1 MGFGTSVHAI
11 DHVIAN
17 GSRPAITPSF
27 SAHAGVSKNM
37 QAGSVEGAL
46 KQSRAGLEQ
55 IRDARHA
62 LAAQMDNKAQARG
75 ESFSMSDVRGPSL
88 TGEIVKGVGV
98 AALTALDPT
107 MGAFAGAAQ
116 AVSSA
121 LQPTGGTNNT
131 VSSSEYAASSFRS
144 PAESKYVDAMGG
156 VWGADGYRSAP
167 EPAVQPVQQPSP
179 GIDPFLLQA
188 AKSTI
193 DELGE
198 KQVLRDLGTVT
209 KTEQLLEGQL
219 GATMQFAEQNL
230 DGPKGHSQGPK
241 PPGMGMG
248 GPGMAMG

>member
-1 MGFGTSVHAI
+1 MGFGSSIHAI
-11 DHVIAN
+11 DHVNA
-17 GSRPAITPSF
+17 SRQAITASF

-37 QAGSVEGAL
+37 QAASVEGAL

-62 LAAQMDNKAQARG
+62 LAAQMDNKAQSRG
-75 ESFSMSDVRGPSL
+75 ESFSMSEVKGPSL

-98 AALTALDPT
+98 AALTAIDPT

-131 VSSSEYAASSFRS
+131 VTSTEYEASSFKPS
-144 PAESKYVDAMGG
+144 TYIDAMGG
-156 VWGADGYRSAP
+156 AWGADGYAATP
-167 EPAVQPVQQPSP
+167 EPVTQTTVQQPVP
-179 GIDPFLLQA
+179 GIDPYLLQA
-188 AKSTI
+188 AKNTVE
-193 DELGE
+193 ELGE
-198 KQVLRDLGTVT
+198 KQVLRDLGTAT

-230 DGPKGHSQGPK
+230 EGPKGHSQGPK
-241 PPGMGMG
+241 PPGMAGMG